1 MLLKNAQI
9 VDETFTLRQADIRLE
24 GEKILEIG
32 SLTPFEEEEVLEL
45 AGHYILPGFIDTHIH
60 GAFGQGINCSD
71 IAGLAE
77 MAAFEATQ
85 GVTAFAITTAAPKN
99 FDTLL
104 AQLETAAQ
112 AIRESE
118 KCQSNAAKIAAIHAE
133 GPFLSRR
140 RPGAMEPERFCD
152 PKPANLD
159 RMIACSGGYLR
170 LLTVAPETDGACA
183 LIRYAVSQGLVASL
197 GHSVATYDEALA
209 GIEAGATQATHTFNG
224 MPAYHH
230 REPGVLGAA
239 LLTDGVKCE
248 MICDYVHL
256 HPATVRMIY
265 RLKGAD
271 NINMIS
277 DSVNVAGTTQ
287 AELDFDGVKA
297 SMADGVIRRADG
309 TIAGSAMT
317 LMHGVQNLLKDGYPM
332 TDVAKMAARNPAE
345 TLGISHVCGS
355 LAPGKLADLAVL
367 DKDYRVIH
375 TFVNGRCVYSAE

>member
-9 VDETFTLRQADIRLE
+9 VDDTFTLRQADIRLE

-45 AGHYILPGFIDTHIH
+45 SGCYILPGFIDTHIH

-77 MAAFEATQ
+77 MATFEASQ

-140 RPGAMEPERFCD
+140 RPGAMDPERFCD

-239 LLTDGVKCE
+239 LLTEGVKCE

-297 SMADGVIRRADG
+297 SVVDGVIRRADG

-367 DKDYRVIH
+367 DKNYRVIH

>member
-32 SLTPFEEEEVLEL
+32 LLTPFAGEEILEL
-45 AGHYILPGFIDTHIH
+45 AGCYILPGFIDTHIH
-60 GAFGQGINCSD
+60 GAYGQGINCSD
-71 IAGLAE
+71 VNGLAE
-77 MAAFEATQ
+77 MAKFEATQ
-85 GVTAFAITTAAPKN
+85 GVTAFAITSAAPEN
-99 FDTLL
+99 FEVLL
-104 AQLETAAQ
+104 SQLETAAQ

-118 KCQSNAAKIAAIHAE
+118 KSQANAAKIVAIHAE
-133 GPFLSRR
+133 GPFLSRQ
-140 RPGAMEPERFCD
+140 RPGAMDPERFCD

-183 LIRYAVSQGLVASL
+183 LIRYAVSKGLTVSM
-197 GHSVATYDEALA
+197 GHSVATYEEALA

-224 MPAYHH
+224 MPSYHH
-230 REPGVLGAA
+230 REPGIVGAA
-239 LLTDGVKCE
+239 LLTDNVKCE

-256 HPATVRMIY
+256 HPATVQLIY

-271 NINMIS
+271 RINMIS

-287 AELDFDGVKA
+287 AELDFDGVTA
-297 SMADGVIRRADG
+297 SVADGVIRRADG

-317 LMHGVQNLLKDGYPM
+317 LMHGVQHLLRDGYPM
-332 TDVAKMAARNPAE
+332 EDVAKMASRNPAQ
-345 TLGISHVCGS
+345 TLGISHLCGS
-355 LAPGKLADLAVL
+355 IGPGKLADLVVL
-367 DKDYRVIH
+367 DSDYRVTH
-375 TFVNGRCVYSAE
+375 TFVNGRCVFTAE